1 METDKE
7 KGGIKLVKELH
18 RSDFHN
24 TLLNSEYINLVKE
37 NDFIDEHLHI
47 NLVYVSKREEDLEVG
62 AYITNNS
69 NKDVQLKNMPIC
81 LYKDKSKVFETIY
94 SINKSIPAEK
104 AVFIEIGIPLILSLE
119 DKACD
124 NLHISFGDG
133 RTIAKYPYVN
143 IDINELPKINGYK
156 SHREMKKFLK
166 LLPTIKK
173 DQLTI
178 DVFKVGQVEEGF
190 CIIALFRNSS
200 SKAINIKS
208 IPLTVLVSEN
218 LPVYKGVYNI
228 NDDGLII
235 ESNKGKFYSIIIP
248 LESFIQIDY
257 EDMSKYIVK
266 FE

>member
-1 METDKE
+1 MNE
-7 KGGIKLVKELH
+7 IKIYKQVYESDFIYDLRKKELEKIILETELIDNH
-18 RSDFHN
+18 LTVHN
-24 TLLNSEYINLVKE
+24 SYVYINEGVM
-37 NDFIDEHLHI
+37 
-47 NLVYVSKREEDLEVG
+47 EVG
-62 AYITNNS
+62 AYLINNS
-69 NKDVQLKNMPIC
+69 NKVLDIKTIPISAYCDKKLVGIMDVDINKVI
-81 LYKDKSKVFETIY
+81 KSKEAIF
-94 SINKSIPAEK
+94 K
-104 AVFIEIGIPLILSLE
+104 EIKFT
-119 DKACD
+119 DN
-124 NLHISFGDG
+124 NLHSKQINEEVSLGFGELNS
-133 RTIAKYPYVN
+133 IKKYPHLN
-143 IDINELPKINGYK
+143 IDINELPKVNGYK
-156 SHREMKKFLK
+156 SYREGKKFLK
-166 LLPTIKK
+166 NLSNIEEN
-173 DQLTI
+173 QFSI
-178 DVFKVGQVEEGF
+178 DIFKVGQVEEGF